1 MIVDAELSVPAADAQ
16 LVRFDIGAPVDRI
29 LREEQ
34 AWRLDLCLTPRPADA
49 RGCFTGVWPRHR
61 FEPIGEL
68 FMVPPGQDLHMR
80 CKGGRQESL
89 ICRLNRAAMPDEVE
103 ARIRS
108 NAQLLERCLDISN
121 RAVRGLLVRLAH
133 EVHHPGFA
141 STLLVEL
148 IAGQIAIELGRHFQ
162 NSDEAPPI
170 GGLSSW
176 RLRLIDERL
185 ADVAST
191 PTLAEL
197 ATLCNLSVRQ
207 LTRGFRTSRGCSIG
221 DHIAHSRITAA
232 KRRLGEGESVK
243 AVAYALG
250 FSSPSSF
257 SYAFRRA
264 TGGTPGQFGQRVR
277 RGVIGEAPAR
287 LR

>member
-1 MIVDAELSVPAADAQ
+1 MIVDAELIVPAADAQ
-16 LVRFDIGAPVDRI
+16 LVRFDIAAPVDRI
-29 LREEQ
+29 VREDQ
-34 AWRLDLCLTPRPADA
+34 AWRLDLCLTPRPPDA

-80 CKGGRQESL
+80 SEGGRQESL
-89 ICRLNRAAMPDEVE
+89 ICRLNREAMPDEVE
-103 ARIRS
+103 VRIS
-108 NAQLLERCLDISN
+108 GNAQLLENCLDISN
-121 RAVRGLLVRLAH
+121 RAVRGLLVRLAR

-141 STLLVEL
+141 GEMLVEL
-148 IAGQIAIELGRHFQ
+148 IVRQIAIELGRHFQ
-162 NSDEAPPI
+162 DPEATPPI

-185 ADVAST
+185 ADFAST

-197 ATLCNLSVRQ
+197 AMLCNVSVRQ
-207 LTRGFRTSRGCSIG
+207 LTRGFRASRGCSIG
-221 DHIAHSRITAA
+221 HYVAQSRITAA

-243 AVAYALG
+243 TVAYALG
-250 FSSPSSF
+250 FASPSSF

-264 TGGTPGQFGQRVR
+264 TGATPGQFRQR
-277 RGVIGEAPAR
+277 AAR
-287 LR
+287 A